1 MWTEEDTDTDLGPSL
16 DLFRKD
22 IKRQILGISKG
33 EKDKENLD
41 IEVSQKPRVG
51 FQGGGSGQSV
61 KISSIK
67 RTEKYS
73 LDLETWSN

>member
-51 FQGGGSGQSV
+51 FQWGWSGQSV

-67 RTEKYS
+67 RTEK
-73 LDLETWSN
+73 